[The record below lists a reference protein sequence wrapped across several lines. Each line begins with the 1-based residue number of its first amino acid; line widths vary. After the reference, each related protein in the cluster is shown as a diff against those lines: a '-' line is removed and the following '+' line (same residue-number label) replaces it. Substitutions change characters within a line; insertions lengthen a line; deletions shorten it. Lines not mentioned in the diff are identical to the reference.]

1 MEYVVEV
8 RNDETNRQ
16 SERRVRGCGID
27 QIDWGGHE
35 WGVGGGGEGWG
46 LFVI

>member
-1 MEYVVEV
+1 MGWL
-8 RNDETNRQ
+8 
-16 SERRVRGCGID
+16 RGRDID

-46 LFVI
+46 SFVTGFLLTNDVCGSFAR